1 MEKENNRA
9 LWCNQLAIKFSE
21 SLKKSTTEFTWQEKA
36 DFLDAMIQYV
46 ELIETNPGQGSKFFT
61 ERIMKTFKSKL
72 QKPIKEKLFKFFDQ
86 ELAWVELEV
95 IDTQTF
101 NSIHENQGMSD
112 EEYEAFLNNASRIL
126 RTEQYH
132 HFIYQQDEQ
141 SGTESESLG
150 VAISTKG
157 RPQRSAGDN
166 LTKLNQEQT
175 ALMIHFLKTGR
186 LILKN
191 EYLTDK
197 AAGLAFNILTGYSPN
212 SLRTSLSE
220 KEIAM
225 LHTKANLTEVYN
237 ALTNVTLLIKNELN
251 LQKKT

>member
-9 LWCNQLAIKFSE
+9 LWCNRLVLKFSE
-21 SLKKSTTEFTWQEKA
+21 SLKKSTTEYTWQEKS
-36 DFLDAMIQYV
+36 DFLDVMIQFV
-46 ELIETNPGQGSKFFT
+46 ELIETDPGEGSRFFT
-61 ERIMKTFKSKL
+61 EKIMKPFKTKL
-72 QKPIKEKLFKFFDQ
+72 QKPIREKLFKFFNQ
-86 ELAWVELEV
+86 ELAWSELEI
-95 IDTQTF
+95 IDAQAF
-101 NSIHENQGMSD
+101 NSMQENQGMSD
-112 EEYEAFLNNASRIL
+112 EEYEAFLHNASRIL

-175 ALMIHFLKTGR
+175 ALLIHFLKTGR

-220 KEIAM
+220 KEITM

-251 LQKKT
+251 PPKKT